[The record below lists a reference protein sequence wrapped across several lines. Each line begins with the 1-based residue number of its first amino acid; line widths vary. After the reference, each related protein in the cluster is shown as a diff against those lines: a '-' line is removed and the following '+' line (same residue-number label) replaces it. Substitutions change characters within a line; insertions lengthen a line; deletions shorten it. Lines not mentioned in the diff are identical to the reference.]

1 MPLIA
6 YRKYN
11 PRKGAKLVIDRANE
25 ILEISRQDGF
35 GVMTLRQLYYQF
47 VARNW
52 IVNEATGKPEN
63 TLQQYKKL
71 GRIISDAREG
81 GLLDWFAI
89 EDGQRNSFHFHD
101 CPTPQQLLEDI
112 EYGLKINPWH
122 DQDVYVETWV
132 EKQSLEATIGR
143 PCDSRRA
150 PYMACK
156 GYLSSSEA
164 WRAGRRYEAKRAQG
178 KRLVLL
184 HLGDHDPSGIDMT
197 RDNRERL
204 EFFAREH
211 RIEVFRLAL
220 NMDQV
225 EQYSPPPNFAKQT
238 DSRYAGYEKEFGDES
253 WELDALRQSVIGEL
267 ITKKLDE
274 LIDHEKWEASMA
286 RERQLRVD
294 TRVGELASRWDE
306 VHKLLK
312 DDGFPMDRLQ
322 AIEDQLP
329 THVLHVIRE
338 RAREAA
344 PIVLHHNAPDTNLE
358 FLSDS
363 LRGLCR
369 PIDEAMRL
377 LDEVSVKAESV
388 VAEREQKRA
397 ELAETRDEAP
407 VIDEV
412 EEDYDM
418 GDDE

>member
-11 PRKGAKLVIDRANE
+11 PRKDAKIVIQRANE

-52 IVNEATGKPEN
+52 IVDKDGKPEN

-81 GLLDWFAI
+81 GMLDWFAI
-89 EDGQRNSFHFHD
+89 EDGQRNSFHFSD
-101 CPTPQQLLEDI
+101 CPTPQQLLEGI
-112 EYGLKINPWH
+112 EHGLLINPWH

-143 PCDSRRA
+143 PCDARRS

-164 WRAGRRYEAKRAQG
+164 WRAGRRYEAKKAEG

-197 RDNRERL
+197 RDNKDRL

-211 RIEVFRLAL
+211 GIQVFRLAL

-225 EQYSPPPNFAKQT
+225 EEYGPPPNFAKQT

-253 WELDALRQSVIGEL
+253 WELDALRQSVIGKL
-267 ITKKLDE
+267 ITDKLDE
-274 LIDHEKWEASMA
+274 LIDKDKWEASMA
-286 RERQLRVD
+286 KERQLRVD
-294 TRVGELASRWDE
+294 TRVGELASRWEE
-306 VHKLLK
+306 VHKLLL
-312 DDGFPMDRLQ
+312 DDGLPMDRLKTY
-322 AIEDQLP
+322 EDLLP
-329 THVLHVIRE
+329 THMLHVFRE
-338 RAREAA
+338 RMREAA
-344 PIVLHHNAPDTNLE
+344 PIVLHHNAPDRDLE
-358 FLSDS
+358 FLSDA
-363 LRGLCR
+363 LRGSAA
-369 PIDEAMRL
+369 PIDQAMGL
-377 LDEVSVKAESV
+377 LDEIVVNAEKLLP
-388 VAEREQKRA
+388 ERLERRA
-397 ELAETRDEAP
+397 ELAKEREDAP

-412 EEDYDM
+412 EEDYET
-418 GDDE
+418 DEE